1 MSDSCI
7 AAVTLGP
14 GETEVREFPLPQ
26 IGEEDGLLKLEACGV
41 CGSDWPFYAGIQQ
54 GLEAQGPPQ
63 PRIQGHHNIGRI
75 AKVGKEA
82 AKRWGVT
89 EGDRVAVEEF
99 IPCGHCSMCLTGNYR
114 LCDASDTMLGAPGT
128 YLRYGAVPT
137 SVSPSL
143 WGGYSEYQYLHPNSI
158 LYKIAD
164 HVPAEMGPL
173 FIPIANGIRW
183 MCEVGGAGIG
193 STVVIQGPGQ
203 HGLGCV
209 VAAKEAGASCIIVTG
224 LTKDARR
231 FEVARSLGA
240 DYTIDVQREDVIER
254 VREITGGALA
264 DVVVDVSAGTTEPL
278 TLALELARKLGIV
291 ILAGQKHSPV
301 PNFDSMSIYRRE
313 LTVRGVRG
321 HDLRSVVPA
330 IKVIESGKYPLER
343 MLTHLYSL
351 DEVGQALSTIGGQ
364 GDSDSIHL
372 SVMPVL
378 ERSPNSQLEVDGDGR
393 TRIRKRHE

>member
-1 MSDSCI
+1 MVSK
-7 AAVTLGP
+7 
-14 GETEVREFPLPQ
+14 R
-26 IGEEDGLLKLEACGV
+26 
-41 CGSDWPFYAGIQQ
+41 Q
-54 GLEAQGPPQ
+54 G
-63 PRIQGHHNIGRI
+63 RKNIGDGYLR
-75 AKVGKEA
+75 EN
-82 AKRWGVT
+82 RST
-89 EGDRVAVEEF
+89 
-99 IPCGHCSMCLTGNYR
+99 CGHCSMCRMGNYR

-264 DVVVDVSAGTTEPL
+264 DVVVDVSTGTTEPL

>member
-1 MSDSCI
+1 VSERCL

-14 GETEVREFPLPQ
+14 RRTEVREFPLPE
-26 IGEEDGLLKLEACGV
+26 ISDDDGLLKIEASGV

-54 GLEAQGPPQ
+54 SQGAQGRPQ
-63 PRIQGHHNIGRI
+63 PRVQGHHNVGRI

-82 AKRWGVT
+82 ARRWGVE
-89 EGDRVAVEEF
+89 EGDRVVVEEF
-99 IPCGHCSMCLTGNYR
+99 IPCGHCAMCRTGNYR
-114 LCDASDTMLGAPGT
+114 LCDASDPMLGTPGS
-128 YLRYGAVPT
+128 YLRYGAVPV
-137 SVSPSL
+137 SVAPSL

-164 HVPAEMGPL
+164 HVLAEMGPL
-173 FIPIANGIRW
+173 FVPIANGIRW
-183 MCEVGGAGIG
+183 MREVGDVGIG

-240 DYTIDVQREDVIER
+240 DYIIDVQREDVVER
-254 VREITGGALA
+254 IREITGGALA
-264 DVVVDVSAGTTEPL
+264 DIVVDVSAGTTEPFR
-278 TLALELARKLGIV
+278 LAPKLARKLGIV

-301 PNFDSMSIYRRE
+301 PSFDSMEIYKKE

-330 IKVIESGKYPLER
+330 IKIIESGEYPLEE

-351 DEVGQALSTIGGQ
+351 EDVGRALSTIGGE
-364 GDSDSIHL
+364 GDPDSIHL

-378 ERSPNSQLEVDGDGR
+378 KRRTEAWQEKDGDHR
-393 TRIRKRHE
+393 TKIGERHE

>member
-1 MSDSCI
+1 MSESCI

-14 GETEVREFPLPQ
+14 GQTEIQEFALPK
-26 IGEEDGLLKLEACGV
+26 IGGDEGLLKLEASGV

-54 GLEAQGPPQ
+54 SQGVKGQPQ
-63 PRIQGHHNIGRI
+63 PRIQGHHNIGRV
-75 AKVGKEA
+75 AKIGSKA
-82 AKRWGVT
+82 AERWGVD

-99 IPCGHCSMCLTGNYR
+99 IPCGYCTMCRTGNYR
-114 LCDASDTMLGAPGT
+114 LCDASDPMLGPSGT
-128 YLRYGAVPT
+128 RLRYGAI
-137 SVSPSL
+137 SVSVAPSL

-183 MCEVGGAGIG
+183 MREVGGSGIG

-209 VAAKEAGASCIIVTG
+209 VAAKESGASCIIVTG

-240 DYTIDVQREDVIER
+240 DYTIDAQREDVFER
-254 VREITGGALA
+254 VYEITGGALA
-264 DVVVDVSAGTTEPL
+264 DIVVDVSAGTTEPFA
-278 TLALELARKLGIV
+278 LAPALARKLGFV
-291 ILAGQKHSPV
+291 ILAGQKHAPV
-301 PNFDSMSIYRRE
+301 PHFDSMGIYQKE

-321 HDLRSVVPA
+321 HDLRSVTPA
-330 IKVIESGKYPLER
+330 IQTLESGKYPLEN
-343 MLTHLYSL
+343 MVTHLYSL
-351 DEVGQALSTIGGQ
+351 EEVSRALSTIGGK
-364 GDSDSIHL
+364 GDDDAIHL
-372 SVMPVL
+372 WACP
-378 ERSPNSQLEVDGDGR
+378 
-393 TRIRKRHE
+393 T

>member
-1 MSDSCI
+1 MSRESCL

-14 GETEVREFPLPQ
+14 GETEVREFPLPR
-26 IGEEDGLLKLEACGV
+26 IGDDDGLLQIEASGV
-41 CGSDWPFYAGIQQ
+41 CGSDWPFFAGIGQ
-54 GLEAQGPPQ
+54 GAGAHEAPQ

-75 AKVGKEA
+75 AKVGREA
-82 AKRWGVT
+82 ARRWGVE
-89 EGDRVAVEEF
+89 EGDRVVVEEF
-99 IPCGHCSMCLTGNYR
+99 IPCGHCFMCRTGDYR
-114 LCDASDTMLGAPGT
+114 LCDASDPMLGSPGE
-128 YLRYGAVPT
+128 YLRYGAVPV
-137 SVSPSL
+137 SVAPSL
-143 WGGYSEYQYLHPNSI
+143 WGGYGEYQYLHPNSI
-158 LYKIAD
+158 LYRIAD

-183 MCEVGGAGIG
+183 MREVADVGIG
-193 STVVIQGPGQ
+193 GTVVIQGPGQ

-224 LTKDARR
+224 LSGDARR

-240 DYTIDVQREDVIER
+240 DHTIDAQREDVVER

-278 TLALELARKLGIV
+278 TLALELARKLGVV

-301 PNFDSMSIYRRE
+301 PSFDSMSIYNKE

-321 HDLRSVVPA
+321 HDLRSVIPA
-330 IKVIESGKYPLER
+330 IKLLESGRYPLEG

-351 DEVGQALSTIGGQ
+351 EEVGRALSTIGGK
-364 GDSDSIHL
+364 GDPDAIHL
-372 SVMPVL
+372 SVIPVR
-378 ERSPNSQLEVDGDGR
+378 ERWVEKSGR
-393 TRIRKRHE
+393 TESGVRHG